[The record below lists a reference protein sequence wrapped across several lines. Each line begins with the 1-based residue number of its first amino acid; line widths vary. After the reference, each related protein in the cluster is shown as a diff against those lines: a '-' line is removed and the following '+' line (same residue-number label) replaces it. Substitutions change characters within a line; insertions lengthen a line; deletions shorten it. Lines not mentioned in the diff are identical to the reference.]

1 MQIRVIREYNSCF
14 INTARRF
21 HDCRLPIPEK
31 KYTAKIPPFTIDHSP
46 ITDSCL
52 PFAAYLC
59 PMLKTTL
66 LNAVQA
72 GAEQLK
78 HFFNG
83 DFKISNK
90 EGINNL
96 VTEADH
102 ASEKAIIEAIKK
114 DFPDH
119 FILSEETG
127 EIPTQSEYKWI
138 IDPIDG
144 TVNFANGIPI
154 CCVSIGLEKDGE
166 MILGAVYNPLMNE
179 FFFAQKGFGAS
190 LNDKKILV
198 SSKTEVAK
206 SCLVTGFPY
215 TYLDAPN
222 GPIQVFEKLI
232 RKGIPVRRLGS
243 AAIDLCWVAAGR
255 FDGFYEHNLQAWD
268 SAAGFLIVEE
278 AGGKVTDFKGNYFS
292 PHQPHIIATNGK
304 IHDELLGVVNGGTV
318 GE

>member
-1 MQIRVIREYNSCF
+1 MKRQR
-14 INTARRF
+14 
-21 HDCRLPIPEK
+21 PIP
-31 KYTAKIPPFTIDHSP
+31 ICGD
-46 ITDSCL
+46 
-52 PFAAYLC
+52 YLC
-59 PMLKTTL
+59 QMLKTTL
-66 LNAVQA
+66 LKAVQA
-72 GAEQLK
+72 GAAQLK

-83 DFKISNK
+83 KFTISNK

-96 VTEADH
+96 VTEADY
-102 ASEKAIIEAIKK
+102 AAEKAIIEVIKN

-127 EIPTQSEYKWI
+127 EIPSESEYKWI

-154 CCVSIGLEKDGE
+154 CAVSIGLEKDGD
-166 MILGAVYNPLMNE
+166 MIMGAVYNPIMEE
-179 FFFAQKGFGAS
+179 FYFAQQGLGAF
-190 LNDKKILV
+190 LNDKKIKV
-198 SSKTEVAK
+198 STNTALTK

-215 TYLDAPN
+215 VYLDAPN
-222 GPIQVFEKLI
+222 GPLEVFEKLI

-255 FDGFYEHNLQAWD
+255 FDGFYEHKLQAWD

-278 AGGKVTDFKGNYFS
+278 AGGKVTDFEGNHYS

-304 IHDELLGVVNGGTV
+304 IHDDLVKMVNGGTV
-318 GE
+318 